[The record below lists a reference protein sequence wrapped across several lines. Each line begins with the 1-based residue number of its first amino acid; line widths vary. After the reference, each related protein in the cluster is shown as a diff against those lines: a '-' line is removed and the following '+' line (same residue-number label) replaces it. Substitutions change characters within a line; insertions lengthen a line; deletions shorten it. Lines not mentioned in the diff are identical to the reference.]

1 MKIDLKTILI
11 LVLTLIC
18 CVFVWKSL
26 YEGDKQY
33 KKELEKLREENK
45 MIQQKRDSLL
55 KGREKLELD
64 LTVIRKNNDSLI
76 YRSNVLEKEVKDQK
90 NKANLSRQELDKLRK
105 ELEETKIKIEEIK
118 KHPANRDGNDLLN
131 SLKSKSKK

>member
-26 YEGDKQY
+26 YEGDNQY

>member
-55 KGREKLELD
+55 KEREKLELD
-64 LTVIRKNNDSLI
+64 LTIVRKHNDSLI